1 MKRGGSSESVG
12 QAVVSRNRVALVIA
26 NSEYVSLT
34 QLSKAENDGE
44 GMSSELTRRG
54 FTVTALANATAIQME
69 RAIQDFVEAVKP
81 SCDSFFHFSGH
92 GLEQDGFSYL
102 LPVDYTKPD
111 TGTGKE
117 KENKSALGLEVHL
130 ISKLNSAG
138 CSDTMNIIMLDCCR
152 EDDENSTYRNVFGS
166 SGTRSSSGSECFR
179 SAAGHCAADSSQLF
193 LAFGSAPGTVSLE
206 FGKDEL
212 GVFTGKFLEVLK
224 ESQGSEDFH
233 EIFRQVTIKV
243 SDATKGLME
252 PWYNAG
258 GLKRRFYFGEQ
269 VRRVIHMPC
278 HILCTHLR

>member
-1 MKRGGSSESVG
+1 
-12 QAVVSRNRVALVIA
+12 VSRNRVALVIA

-44 GMSSELTRRG
+44 GMSSELTLRG

-92 GLEQDGFSYL
+92 GLEQDGRSYL
-102 LPVDYTKPD
+102 LPVDYTRP
-111 TGTGKE
+111 TGKE
-117 KENKSALGLEVHL
+117 KGNKSALDLEAHRV
-130 ISKLNSAG
+130 SKLNSAG

-152 EDDENSTYRNVFGS
+152 EDEDNSIYRNAFGS
-166 SGTRSSSGSECFR
+166 SGTRSSSGDECFR
-179 SAAGHCAADSSQLF
+179 TAAGHCAADSSQFL

-206 FGKDEL
+206 FGKDDF

-224 ESQGSEDFH
+224 ESHGGGEDFH

-269 VRRVIHMPC
+269 VRGVIHMPC